1 MKNVRIL
8 IKTCGD
14 LHWDIKQHCTKEQ
27 HSISKG
33 LALRAFSIF
42 VFLALVKIFT
52 NLVSSHKS
60 GPLATKVDHFWKTIS
75 ECADF
80 DLALWGPSLGQDMN
94 FYQVWTVYLK
104 NPSSESIF
112 RFCLSGT
119 CLFFGKAPLERKISK
134 CADFDLALW
143 GPSLGHNRTS
153 YKVGSV

>member
-80 DLALWGPSLGQDMN
+80 DLALWGPSLGHNMN
-94 FYQVWTVYLK
+94 FYQV
-104 NPSSESIF
+104 
-112 RFCLSGT
+112 
-119 CLFFGKAPLERKISK
+119 
-134 CADFDLALW
+134 
-143 GPSLGHNRTS
+143 
-153 YKVGSV
+153 

>member
-80 DLALWGPSLGQDMN
+80 DLAW
-94 FYQVWTVYLK
+94 
-104 NPSSESIF
+104 
-112 RFCLSGT
+112 
-119 CLFFGKAPLERKISK
+119 
-134 CADFDLALW
+134 W

-153 YKVGSV
+153 YKVGNVYLKNSGSESNFNFCLSGTCKIFHKFGLQPQKWTTFGKPSQNVRILI